1 MYLMAA
7 VTLSLNLQAQVDLEM
22 LNLRMDNFEFECLC
36 AEELSKEQKKHI
48 KSVYLKPNW
57 CDQNMLNTES
67 LNNWLEGFDSLEI
80 LIFRDMPVD
89 AIPDR
94 VFELEHLEVLIIW
107 CDIIEID
114 TRITLLDKL
123 RYLELQAIGLET
135 IPEAL
140 GHLKS
145 LEELSIYSSKL
156 RENSINIIEGYPS
169 IRKIYINNEMRNSKL
184 FRIYFKNLNGEPAI
198 IMYKK

>member
-1 MYLMAA
+1 MVKFIIERAMYLMAA

-94 VFELEHLEVLIIW
+94 VFELEHLEVFFAPPPGACADPLH
-107 CDIIEID
+107 CTDAA
-114 TRITLLDKL
+114 RPLV
-123 RYLELQAIGLET
+123 AGV
-135 IPEAL
+135 
-140 GHLKS
+140 G
-145 LEELSIYSSKL
+145 
-156 RENSINIIEGYPS
+156 PS
-169 IRKIYINNEMRNSKL
+169 YARPDL
-184 FRIYFKNLNGEPAI
+184 
-198 IMYKK
+198 